1 MATIRL
7 SVMVAALLAG
17 GAITVP
23 RSARAQIL
31 GGDAAACAGAS
42 AGAKGGAQGP
52 AILATVTGLKD
63 ARGTIKLELY
73 PANEGDFLE
82 DDKKLLA
89 AHKVFRR
96 ITVAAPGST
105 VARLCIRVPRPGR
118 YALFFG
124 HDRDG
129 KRKFDFWSD
138 GAGFPGN
145 RKIGRSRPKLAD
157 ALIDVGPGVT
167 ATTIRVQYLR
177 GLGGFGF

>member
-1 MATIRL
+1 MAKVWRGALIAVAGMTSVTAL
-7 SVMVAALLAG
+7 S
-17 GAITVP
+17 
-23 RSARAQIL
+23 
-31 GGDAAACAGAS
+31 AS
-42 AGAKGGAQGP
+42 AQVLGPDAPACSGGQGP
-52 AILATVTGLKD
+52 AILATITGLKD

-73 PANEGDFLE
+73 PANETDFLE

-89 AHKVFRR
+89 AGKVFRR
-96 ITVAAPGST
+96 ITVAAPASN
-105 VARLCIRVPRPGR
+105 VARMCIRVPRPGR

-145 RKIGRSRPKLAD
+145 RKIGRSRPKLSD
-157 ALIDVGPGVT
+157 ALIQVGPGVT
-167 ATTIRVQYLR
+167 QTVIRAQYLR